1 MLNCRNNKLRQFI
14 YIRNIFLFMPTI
26 LRHEGFRF
34 YFFSHENNEP
44 PHIHVDKDNKSA
56 KFWLNEIGLAKNI
69 GYTAKELR
77 KIIEIITDNNKL
89 FLSKWYGY
97 FS

>member
-1 MLNCRNNKLRQFI
+1 
-14 YIRNIFLFMPTI
+14 MPTI